1 MSILRAYRRD
11 DDGSLSFREAWY
23 DEETSQ
29 FVINRGPVGRLSET
43 PVVEDDLTPE
53 AGDGLLAAFAE
64 SCDADGFRELGV
76 VEQSWVH
83 VRFPLKHSTPQPR
96 DKSLRDAVVSALTG
110 HLAWRGLGTV
120 EADAFGA
127 TGLTVTV
134 LTPAPK
140 PALKAILTSLREAVR
155 SDVNRVVIAVA
166 PGDDAAAVKVRHPQ
180 PYRGSF
186 VVDPETVSALN
197 TEDANTETQ
206 E

>member
-1 MSILRAYRRD
+1 MSIIRAFRD
-11 DDGSLSFREAWY
+11 ADDGLTFREAWY
-23 DEETSQ
+23 DEETHQ

-64 SCDADGFRELGV
+64 SCEADGYRELEV
-76 VEQSWVH
+76 AEQSWLH
-83 VRFPLKHSTPQPR
+83 VRFPLKHTTPQPR

-127 TGLTVTV
+127 SGLTVTV

-140 PALKAILTSLREAVR
+140 AAVKSVLTALREAVR
-155 SDVNRVVIAVA
+155 SDVNRAVIAVA
-166 PGDDAAAVKVRHPQ
+166 PGTDPTAAKVKHPQ
-180 PYRGSF
+180 PYRGGF
-186 VVDPETVSALN
+186 TVDPETITALDTTDEESAS
-197 TEDANTETQ
+197 
-206 E
+206 